1 MVLADVANQVGNSLN
16 IFCPP
21 GYCAASGTLGDFFAR
36 IANALIFLIGAIS
49 VIMIIIAGLR
59 FVVSMGNPKQVKAAR
74 DTIFNA
80 IIGLV
85 IAISSYAIVNFVIG
99 AFK

>member
-1 MVLADVANQVGNSLN
+1 MIFADVANQVGNSLN
-16 IFCPP
+16 LLCPP
-21 GYCAASGTLGDFFAR
+21 SSCSSGTLGDIFGR
-36 IANALIFLIGAIS
+36 IANTLIFLIGAIS
-49 VIMIIIAGLR
+49 VIMIIIVGLR
-59 FVVSMGNPKQVKAAR
+59 FVISMGNPKQVQAAR
-74 DTIFNA
+74 DTILNA